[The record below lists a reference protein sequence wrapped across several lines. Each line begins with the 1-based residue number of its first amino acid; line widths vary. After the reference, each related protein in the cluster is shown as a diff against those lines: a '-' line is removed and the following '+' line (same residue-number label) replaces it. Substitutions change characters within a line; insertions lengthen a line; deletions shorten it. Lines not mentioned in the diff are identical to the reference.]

1 MGDLNGLNVNR
12 PVRLTPPSE
21 LANKAQINAQQSAQP
36 VAPVNQTQQKEV
48 INVEALAK
56 DTEQTKTTL
65 STNDNVKVSNM
76 ANMASSGVAG
86 AIGAAMASQATSVVG
101 ESMRSV
107 HVQNAMTNL
116 QNNSSYGSG
125 YSDYGN
131 SYGNSYNNDY
141 GATEFVRRRGYGRI
155 EYSGNRAYVE
165 NGGLSSPEVRMGLS
179 NAASGAVQGA
189 KYGAIIGGA
198 VSSVVNAYNVITGKS
213 RGADAVGAVAADT
226 ATATISG
233 AGGAFS
239 GAMAAWGLGLV
250 GVGGLPGI
258 VLGTGI
264 GAVGAIASQFLMTKT
279 GIYDAIKSKVV
290 GMIDGK

>member
-21 LANKAQINAQQSAQP
+21 LANKAQINAQQASQP
-36 VAPVNQTQQKEV
+36 VAPVTQPKEV
-48 INVEALAK
+48 INVDALAK

-131 SYGNSYNNDY
+131 SYGNNYNNDY

-179 NAASGAVQGA
+179 NAASGALQGA